1 MVRPRREL
9 ELADLTFLT
18 GAVLGTTG
26 TLPVRAALRAWTEDA
41 KLTPR
46 GPPASHTP
54 TGCVTVWPTSCLTF
68 SPDLPPSQLV
78 AAPSFQVLGQ
88 DSGVPLDPLP
98 LPHPTGSALIRP
110 KPARFSPPP
119 WRWPS
124 WSSPLRPRPPVQT
137 LAPTVRPPHSCHQRA
152 TVSTRVRSAPPPPTG
167 LPSTLAQVLTEA
179 LASSLSPHHSLCYN
193 HNISLIVS
201 PSCQAWSC
209 PRTFA
214 RAEPL
219 PGMLFSQ
226 ISRLPSSPSPGPLTV
241 YFSPSTCKIC
251 HFMYLLS
258 MPCWHWRLSSKK
270 TTHFVCLGS
279 CCVLVPKSGPDTQW
293 VLRVDRGPGWSL
305 GKAVVA
311 TALHLPIIT
320 MKKCPPDR
328 KLPQLRT
335 MT

>member
-1 MVRPRREL
+1 MTMKQPVRPTPALRGRARRSGPPKEAPGRERGAARVPAVHDHGARVRRVTGLHSPQESQEWRRVLGHPVVRPRREL
-9 ELADLTFLT
+9 ELADLTLLT

-26 TLPVRAALRAWTEDA
+26 TLPVTAALRAWTEDA

-54 TGCVTVWPTSCLTF
+54 TGCVTVANIM
-68 SPDLPPSQLV
+68 PDFLPRS
-78 AAPSFQVLGQ
+78 APISAGGSSILPGARQ

-98 LPHPTGSALIRP
+98 LPHPTGSALISP

-124 WSSPLRPRPPVQT
+124 WSSPLRPGPPVQT
-137 LAPTVRPPHSCHQRA
+137 LAPTVRPPHSGHQRA
-152 TVSTRVRSAPPPPTG
+152 TVSTGVRSAPPPPTG

-201 PSCQAWSC
+201 PSCPAWSC

-226 ISRLPSSPSPGPLTV
+226 IS
-241 YFSPSTCKIC
+241 
-251 HFMYLLS
+251 
-258 MPCWHWRLSSKK
+258 
-270 TTHFVCLGS
+270 
-279 CCVLVPKSGPDTQW
+279 
-293 VLRVDRGPGWSL
+293 
-305 GKAVVA
+305 
-311 TALHLPIIT
+311 
-320 MKKCPPDR
+320 
-328 KLPQLRT
+328 
-335 MT
+335 